1 MTPEQTRRL
10 GIEFERRIQQIYPQF
25 ATEEK
30 LDTNTIYSF
39 LSEYQYKYIDN
50 LFLSEDQVE
59 RGTNAA
65 NKISDILKSLIKHQ
79 QIASPD
85 RQVDSDDYSD
95 LFTLPSDYYMYIRS
109 NSIIDK
115 TYKDQV
121 KRENPI
127 HTPNLIIKQSDVP
140 HVVGASYNQ
149 GNIIRTPLVVLES
162 TKQGSHYLKV
172 IHDKY
177 THVDAVDL
185 VYMRY
190 PYKFN
195 VLNFNDNDKSSG
207 AIHSSCELP
216 FFCFESV
223 VLALLH
229 LDRYL
234 VELLCGKQQ
243 WLFSLLVNQAYP
255 KTY

>member
-25 ATEEK
+25 ATKEK

-121 KRENPI
+121 KRENLI

-216 FFCFESV
+216 FFCFDE
-223 VLALLH
+223 
-229 LDRYL
+229 L
-234 VELLCGKQQ
+234 VEGAVNLYITQYKFALAQKQNKN
-243 WLFSLLVNQAYP
+243 NQ
-255 KTY
+255 